1 MKFQIQTEKD
11 LQHLQGKFVLEIN
24 SDEPDKTLIEFGWGF
39 VKEKR
44 LYLIAGYKFITL
56 YGDIRDSKD
65 FEHFKMRFN
74 SYIFDHSTV
83 GAAEGILD
91 GKRFYRLLT
100 SKELDYLCTKMKE
113 ENY

>member
-1 MKFQIQTEKD
+1 MKFLIQTEKD
-11 LQHLQGKFVLEIN
+11 LQQLQGKFVIEIN
-24 SDEPDKTLIEFGWGF
+24 SNEPDKTLMQFDWGF

-44 LYLIAGYKFITL
+44 LNLIAGYKFISL

-74 SYIFDHSTV
+74 SYLFDHMVDKGET
-83 GAAEGILD
+83 D
-91 GKRFYRLLT
+91 GGRFYRLLT
-100 SKELDYLCTKMKE
+100 SKEIDYLCTKLKE